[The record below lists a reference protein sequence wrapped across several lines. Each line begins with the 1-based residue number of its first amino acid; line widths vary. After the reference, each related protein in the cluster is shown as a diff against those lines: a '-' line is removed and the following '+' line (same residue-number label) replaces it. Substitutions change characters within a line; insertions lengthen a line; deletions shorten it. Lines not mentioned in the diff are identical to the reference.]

1 MSFIKKYSILL
12 LFFLFLCSC
21 HETVSG
27 NPSSLLLYPGLD
39 WRAEID
45 AEVIRKKL
53 RAAYGAP
60 WKECAWQEGRNEW
73 RSGERM
79 IDRLDEKTAQEIWIS
94 CDEKGL
100 EEYKKKLGPFSERF
114 LG

>member
-60 WKECAWQEGRNEW
+60 WKECAW

>member
-1 MSFIKKYSILL
+1 MRRSFEK
-12 LFFLFLCSC
+12 
-21 HETVSG
+21 
-27 NPSSLLLYPGLD
+27 
-39 WRAEID
+39 
-45 AEVIRKKL
+45 
-53 RAAYGAP
+53 AARSVR
-60 WKECAWQEGRNEW
+60 CALEGVRVAG
-73 RSGERM
+73 RTQRVAVGERM